1 MLQAGFRALEQSE
14 LIARTRSAPSRTLI
28 EGPVAH
34 CRVQHSTTVAGAAPD
49 FTGFPNSPA
58 RQRRAGTFS
67 KSMVLD
73 LVTRQQLAGSEP
85 PHTGSHRARVNTAR
99 QAARELRAACV
110 RCSNGDRCAVEFGE
124 SKAAEGLVV
133 NAPLIAQDTNCEGLT
148 EQKSLLGI

>member
-1 MLQAGFRALEQSE
+1 MAY
-14 LIARTRSAPSRTLI
+14 
-28 EGPVAH
+28 

-67 KSMVLD
+67 KFIVLD
-73 LVTRQQLAGSEP
+73 LVTRQQLADSGLP
-85 PHTGSHRARVNTAR
+85 
-99 QAARELRAACV
+99 ACL
-110 RCSNGDRCAVEFGE
+110 NGDRCAVEFGE